1 MGIDEDIIKSSV
13 AALVSAGN
21 KLAESENLREG
32 REERI
37 VDIIKYI
44 NGHYAE
50 VTLENLSENFN
61 LSRPYISKYIKD
73 KTGMNFQDVVREAR
87 MRKARMLLKESGH
100 SVESIAEDVGYESV
114 EHFNRLFKK
123 SYGMTPVQFRVQK

>member
-1 MGIDEDIIKSSV
+1 M

-21 KLAESENLREG
+21 KLAEGENFQEG
-32 REERI
+32 REERV

-87 MRKARMLLKESGH
+87 MRKSQNALKESGH
-100 SVESIAEDVGYESV
+100 SVESIAADVV
-114 EHFNRLFKK
+114 MRA
-123 SYGMTPVQFRVQK
+123 